1 MKTNEKERSELAIF
15 PFDLIK
21 FPTEK
26 FDNAGTVEKEPFIEK
41 VEKVLG
47 NNVQDPTNFGCK
59 INNCHTH
66 AGSKIHFESFIEAE
80 LLFHNSYYNER
91 FASLAK
97 NFVSNELKIE
107 NIKNILLIGY
117 ENYSELFLVTL
128 KNKIIELGKQ
138 CDYCVYMT
146 ESCINNGNRYDRQVI
161 NRLGKCNS
169 KIIIDGGSDGGN
181 IEFNKDETTLCLFIV
196 PINTTLSTMDKMVA
210 KFRKVVFDNA
220 VQRQGDRGLIQEA
233 YLCLITL
240 YDKNEFFDLSKDKL
254 VLNAKDKFE
263 TISNK
268 PVRNFVLFEHKHS
281 PATKCVCCF
290 PNNNQYIKET
300 PMFGV
305 NRGSVVPMLKF
316 GKEKYLVP
324 IDTNDTMGGD
334 ASKKIKEKEYDAI
347 KNLSRVWKLSEYMQ
361 YSHIFR
367 GGNHFQFYFHT
378 AKYLGDIAYEIE
390 DEKKRNELRD
400 WLDSLKG
407 KYDYKKNDDSS
418 NTSKDIQIFDYLI
431 APRHPTNA
439 QFVYLVNKYVFC
451 GSARI
456 IFFEADKEYRSNLLA
471 KYSDFIA
478 AISNIRNSGI
488 KYEVRF
494 HYIDDV
500 INSGATFLNAKNLIS
515 SLIKEADM
523 TDEGVKL
530 FYSAIL
536 LINRISVDRRNFY
549 IPNNIGDVN
558 SAYGFHYFINVK
570 ISPMRSHE
578 DACTL
583 CKLCMDYEK
592 IRQTCATNFLAHIC
606 SDMIDRHKLNYYSEK
621 KGSGYSSREKRF
633 LFLITH
639 LLNERLANILA
650 LKNETSVDTEMDE
663 KGIRSVLAN
672 YYEFSKIKKLSSEDF
687 FGENSDKCDRIV
699 ADDDFIWKIAFIKAI
714 SRPFFTYHIRWC
726 QASFA
731 FCLKKLNDI
740 IDTQRKKAKKKLT
753 NKEIRTSVLVQT
765 LVKGLSDMN
774 ANYIIR
780 QINLSTLI
788 EIADWYY
795 ALKDKVAKWLSNG
808 EERQYLEK
816 RLFNQN
822 SLLHYIKKDL
832 VLSRDTTKSLLLE
845 YILLTGKEDVFFGTE
860 NQSLNTE
867 AEDDTHE
874 SYGVENFISEEN
886 GKYSLSFTGVLYLEN
901 NLILR
906 KALKDDIDKLD
917 KNPEKSLKFYF
928 FENFENVLRLNLD
941 KNFNGVLNT
950 DFFEAYKAVTTSLL
964 VFENAKSSEREDFS
978 AKLNNLLEKLGAS
991 EMKTLAFLHDTNEEN
1006 KLFQFFTVAGKPSES
1021 GTEFGCAFDGTLKTS
1036 QAFFH
1041 DDNLENIRKA
1051 IGGEAVI
1058 KKKKEDVNNDIF
1070 FIDDVLANNK
1080 KSLVIRFG
1088 LGLKDDYEGIEV
1100 LRCGDKQGENGK
1112 DDGVTDEQKNTQN
1125 AIREVNLNDLGNKP
1139 DNSIYFQIWGFN
1151 RKNQL
1156 HWFALKLFLTFRD
1169 DFVRLIQKV
1178 NLQELIEERKA
1189 GIQRAALAINKAAT
1203 HGGSDKYVNFNVLQA
1218 VSLSDIDEVT
1228 FLKQYKTSM
1237 CVSNG
1242 GINTFSYDR
1251 YLQLLADEH
1260 ISSLYR
1266 KIVKN
1271 EDYYF
1276 LNSDFT
1282 ADKVERKL
1290 RSVFSES
1297 LKNATSQKDNK
1308 KVTKNSFTYTMQV
1321 PVNLPREIKICH
1333 VKFNFKQSSDSSH
1346 YICPEWFE
1354 NGRYGIIWL
1363 TILMTAN
1370 FAEHAYSKGND
1381 KLDVTVYTDRIEY
1394 RNSVVNCDENELN
1407 KSMHIPPW
1415 VFKDNQHL
1423 TIWTMVN
1430 AKKYSDEEFLF
1441 FNVKIKNNVKTN
1453 DKVFTATYNFKKSE
1467 GKYE

>member
-1 MKTNEKERSELAIF
+1 MKANDKERSELAIF

-26 FDNAGTVEKEPFIEK
+26 LDGAGIVEKEPFIEK
-41 VEKVLG
+41 VEKVLD
-47 NNVQDPTNFGCK
+47 NNVQDPTTFGCK

-128 KNKIIELGKQ
+128 RNKILELGKQ

-146 ESCINNGNRYDRQVI
+146 ESCIDNGNRYDRQVI

-210 KFRKVVFDNA
+210 KFREVVFGNA
-220 VQRQGDRGLIQEA
+220 VQGQGDRFLVKEA

-240 YDKNEFFDLSKDKL
+240 YYENDFFDLSKDKL
-254 VLNAKDKFE
+254 ELNAKDKFE

-268 PVRNFVLFEHKHS
+268 EVRNFVLFEHKHS
-281 PATKCVCCF
+281 PVTKCVCCF
-290 PNNNQYIKET
+290 PDKNQYTKET

-324 IDTNDTMGGD
+324 IDTNCKMGGD
-334 ASKKIKEKEYDAI
+334 ASKKIKEHENEGKEYDAI
-347 KNLSRVWKLSEYMQ
+347 NNLFRVWKLSEYMQ

-378 AKYLGDIAYEIE
+378 AKYLGDIAYRIE
-390 DEKKRNELRD
+390 DENQGNELRD
-400 WLDSLKG
+400 WFDIIKA
-407 KYDYKKNDDSS
+407 KYDHKKNDGLN
-418 NTSKDIQIFDYLI
+418 NTSNDIQIFDYLI

-439 QFVYLVNKYVFC
+439 QFVYLVNKYVFG

-500 INSGATFLNAKNLIS
+500 INSGETFLNAKNLIS
-515 SLIKEADM
+515 SLIKEADIQ
-523 TDEGVKL
+523 DEGVKL
-530 FYSAIL
+530 FYSVIL
-536 LINRISVDRRNFY
+536 LINRISVDRQNFY
-549 IPNNIGDVN
+549 IPNNIGDLN
-558 SAYGFHYFINVK
+558 SAYGFHYFVNVN

-592 IRQTCATNFLAHIC
+592 IRQTCATNFLDHIC
-606 SDMIDRHKLNYYSEK
+606 SDMIDRHKLNYYGEK
-621 KGSGYSSREKRF
+621 KGSGNSSREKRF

-639 LLNERLANILA
+639 LLNERLANNLA

-663 KGIRSVLAN
+663 KGILSVLTD
-672 YYEFSKIKKLSSEDF
+672 YYEFSKIKKFLSENF

-699 ADDDFIWKIAFIKAI
+699 AADDFIWKIAFIKAI
-714 SRPFFTYHIRWC
+714 SRPFFTYNIRWC

-740 IDTQRKKAKKKLT
+740 IDAHGEESKKKLT
-753 NKEIRTSVLVQT
+753 NKEIQTSVLVQT

-780 QINLSTLI
+780 QSNLSKLI
-788 EIADWYY
+788 EIAGWYDN
-795 ALKDKVAKWLSNG
+795 LKDKVAKWLSNG

-845 YILLTGKEDVFFGTE
+845 YILLTDNEDDFFGAE
-860 NQSLNTE
+860 KQARSEEELN
-867 AEDDTHE
+867 
-874 SYGVENFISEEN
+874 SNVKNFIIKRKNADEI
-886 GKYSLSFTGVLYLEN
+886 SFKGALYLEN

-906 KALKDDIDKLD
+906 KALKDDIEKLVE
-917 KNPEKSLKFYF
+917 NPESSLKFYF
-928 FENFENVLRLNLD
+928 FENFENVLRLNLG
-941 KNFNGVLNT
+941 KNFNGALNT
-950 DFFEAYKAVTTSLL
+950 DSNGKKEGDKKNLFGVYKAVTTSLL
-964 VFENAKSSEREDFS
+964 DFENAKSCKREDFS
-978 AKLNNLLEKLGAS
+978 AQINNLFEKLGAS
-991 EMKTLAFLHDTNEEN
+991 KMKALAFLHDANEEN
-1006 KLFQFFTVAGKPSES
+1006 ELFQFFTVAGQPAES
-1021 GTEFGCAFDGTLKTS
+1021 GTEFGCAFDGTLMTS

-1041 DDNLENIRKA
+1041 DDNLEKIRKA
-1051 IGGEAVI
+1051 IGGGEGI
-1058 KKKKEDVNNDIF
+1058 KENKENVNNDIF
-1070 FIDDVLANNK
+1070 FIDDVLTQNE
-1080 KSLVIRFG
+1080 KSLIVRFS
-1088 LGLKDDYEGIEV
+1088 LGLEDDYDGIEV
-1100 LRCGDKQGENGK
+1100 LQCGKNQ
-1112 DDGVTDEQKNTQN
+1112 DGIIQRK
-1125 AIREVNLNDLGNKP
+1125 KP
-1139 DNSIYFQIWGFN
+1139 DNSIYFQIWGFDEKN
-1151 RKNQL
+1151 RL

-1169 DFVRLIQKV
+1169 DFVHLIKKI
-1178 NLQELIEERKA
+1178 NLQELIEERKVEM
-1189 GIQRAALAINKAAT
+1189 QKEALSIVKAST
-1203 HGGSDKYVNFNVLQA
+1203 HSNGDTYYTHYNFDTDKYTEMPSTLILETDYIKKVPQL
-1218 VSLSDIDEVT
+1218 
-1228 FLKQYKTSM
+1228 
-1237 CVSNG
+1237 
-1242 GINTFSYDR
+1242 SYDR
-1251 YLQLLADEH
+1251 HWQLLADEQ

-1266 KIVKN
+1266 KIVKGEPCYCFN
-1271 EDYYF
+1271 KNPAANWQSIINYF
-1276 LNSDFT
+1276 V
-1282 ADKVERKL
+1282 KVENVANK
-1290 RSVFSES
+1290 VDKIEPFVYH
-1297 LKNATSQKDNK
+1297 LKRIAQSFIREQTIEF
-1308 KVTKNSFTYTMQV
+1308 TKEGEWEVLHLAWTTY
-1321 PVNLPREIKICH
+1321 PGG
-1333 VKFNFKQSSDSSH
+1333 DDA
-1346 YICPEWFE
+1346 
-1354 NGRYGIIWL
+1354 IIWL
-1363 TILMTAN
+1363 ILLMA
-1370 FAEHAYSKGND
+1370 
-1381 KLDVTVYTDRIEY
+1381 
-1394 RNSVVNCDENELN
+1394 VNCLDHG
-1407 KSMHIPPW
+1407 KSDSTLKVKLSKSQITFCNDAKIGAPFPFLRLCLPPW
-1415 VFKDNQHL
+1415 VHKEKHHL
-1423 TIWTMVN
+1423 TLWTLNHAEDIKGHGNLKVVTSIKQSDN
-1430 AKKYSDEEFLF
+1430 NFEVELKIEEKRVKK
-1441 FNVKIKNNVKTN
+1441 
-1453 DKVFTATYNFKKSE
+1453 
-1467 GKYE
+1467 

>member
-1 MKTNEKERSELAIF
+1 MKANDKERSELAIF

-26 FDNAGTVEKEPFIEK
+26 LDGAGIVEKEPFIEK

-47 NNVQDPTNFGCK
+47 NNVQGPTTFGCK

-146 ESCINNGNRYDRQVI
+146 ESCIDDGNRYDRHVI

-181 IEFNKDETTLCLFIV
+181 IEFNNDETTLCLFIV

-210 KFRKVVFDNA
+210 KFREVVFGNA
-220 VQRQGDRGLIQEA
+220 VQGQGDRVFIQET

-240 YDKNEFFDLSKDKL
+240 YAKNDFFDLSKDKL

-268 PVRNFVLFEHKHS
+268 AVHNFVLFEHKHS

-290 PNNNQYIKET
+290 PNNSQYIKET

-324 IDTNDTMGGD
+324 IDTNNKMGGD
-334 ASKKIKEKEYDAI
+334 ASKNNGNENVEKEYDAI
-347 KNLSRVWKLSEYMQ
+347 KNLSRVLKLSEYMQ

-378 AKYLGDIAYEIE
+378 AKYLDDIAYEIE
-390 DEKKRNELRD
+390 DEKKLNELRNWFD
-400 WLDSLKG
+400 ILKD

-500 INSGATFLNAKNLIS
+500 INSGTTFLNAKNLIS

-523 TDEGVKL
+523 KDKGVKL

-549 IPNNIGDVN
+549 IPNNIGDLN
-558 SAYGFHYFINVK
+558 SAYGFHYFVNVN

-663 KGIRSVLAN
+663 KGILSVLTN
-672 YYEFSKIKKLSSEDF
+672 YYEFSKIKKLSSENF
-687 FGENSDKCDRIV
+687 FGENSDKCDGI
-699 ADDDFIWKIAFIKAI
+699 AADDFIWKIAFIKAI

-740 IDTQRKKAKKKLT
+740 IDAQGEKAKKKLT
-753 NKEIRTSVLVQT
+753 SKEIRTSVLVQT

-780 QINLSTLI
+780 QSTLNKLI
-788 EIADWYY
+788 EIAGWYDN
-795 ALKDKVAKWLSNG
+795 LKDKVAKGISNG

-845 YILLTGKEDVFFGTE
+845 YILLTGKENGFFGAE
-860 NQSLNTE
+860 KQARSEEELN
-867 AEDDTHE
+867 
-874 SYGVENFISEEN
+874 SNVKNFIIKRKNADEI
-886 GKYSLSFTGVLYLEN
+886 SLKGALYLEN

-906 KALKDDIDKLD
+906 KALKDDIEKLVE
-917 KNPEKSLKFYF
+917 NPESSLKFYF
-928 FENFENVLRLNLD
+928 FENFENVLRLNLG
-941 KNFNGVLNT
+941 KNFNGALNT
-950 DFFEAYKAVTTSLL
+950 DSNEKKEGDKKNLFGAYKAVTTSLL
-964 VFENAKSSEREDFS
+964 YFENAKSCKREDFS
-978 AKLNNLLEKLGAS
+978 ALINNLFEILGVS
-991 EMKTLAFLHDTNEEN
+991 KMKALAFLHDANEEN
-1006 KLFQFFTVAGKPSES
+1006 ELFQFFTVAGKPAES
-1021 GTEFGCAFDGTLKTS
+1021 GTEFGCVFDGTLKTS

-1041 DDNLENIRKA
+1041 DDNLEKIRKA
-1051 IGGEAVI
+1051 IVGEEGI
-1058 KKKKEDVNNDIF
+1058 KENKEDVNNDIF
-1070 FIDDVLANNK
+1070 FIVDVLTQNE
-1080 KSLVIRFG
+1080 KSLIVRFS
-1088 LGLKDDYEGIEV
+1088 LGLEDDYDGIEV
-1100 LRCGDKQGENGK
+1100 LQCGKNQ
-1112 DDGVTDEQKNTQN
+1112 DGNIQRK
-1125 AIREVNLNDLGNKP
+1125 KP
-1139 DNSIYFQIWGFN
+1139 DNSIYFQIWGFDEKN
-1151 RKNQL
+1151 RL

-1169 DFVRLIQKV
+1169 DFVHLIKKI
-1178 NLQELIEERKA
+1178 NLQELIEERKVEMQKEALSIVKASTHSSGQRYYSFYA
-1189 GIQRAALAINKAAT
+1189 GVKAPTDVDYFGAGLLVAANYTLP
-1203 HGGSDKYVNFNVLQA
+1203 L
-1218 VSLSDIDEVT
+1218 
-1228 FLKQYKTSM
+1228 
-1237 CVSNG
+1237 
-1242 GINTFSYDR
+1242 FSYDR
-1251 YLQLLADEH
+1251 HLQLLADEQ

-1266 KIVKN
+1266 KIIKGEECFEIVECGKYRYSSWEIILQYFSNVNLETPDDWPNEFKYGLNIPDQQANKQQIISFNKTPTDYPQWDLRWNTGSGSSAAIIWITLLMAMNCSSHANGKQLCVTLTDNAISYKN
-1271 EDYYF
+1271 E
-1276 LNSDFT
+1276 
-1282 ADKVERKL
+1282 V
-1290 RSVFSES
+1290 
-1297 LKNATSQKDNK
+1297 
-1308 KVTKNSFTYTMQV
+1308 
-1321 PVNLPREIKICH
+1321 
-1333 VKFNFKQSSDSSH
+1333 
-1346 YICPEWFE
+1346 
-1354 NGRYGIIWL
+1354 
-1363 TILMTAN
+1363 
-1370 FAEHAYSKGND
+1370 
-1381 KLDVTVYTDRIEY
+1381 DVTDIDSKKNNLTKK
-1394 RNSVVNCDENELN
+1394 CFL
-1407 KSMHIPPW
+1407 PPW
-1415 VFKDNQHL
+1415 VFEKEHITL
-1423 TIWTMVN
+1423 WTLKHATCKGKTMVIKVGYKDLGCT
-1430 AKKYSDEEFLF
+1430 AFVIEFTF
-1441 FNVKIKNNVKTN
+1441 
-1453 DKVFTATYNFKKSE
+1453 
-1467 GKYE
+1467 